1 MNPLI
6 SKMTK
11 RAAEIAAANATPK
24 QTAAEGIEAFLEA
37 FAALI
42 VAECANAADMAAP
55 HAEFCVGDYVGEQL
69 GFGTKEGITAWRMDL
84 QEAQK

>member
-42 VAECANAADMAAP
+42 VAECADAADMVTTRG
-55 HAEFCVGDYVGEQL
+55 HVGDYVAEQL
-69 GFGTKEGITAWRMDL
+69 GFGAEEGITNWRRNL